1 MLTPAMSHQT
11 LELHR
16 DGAVARI
23 ALARPPANALDLTM
37 ARELADVALTCDEDP
52 EIRVVVLSGKGK
64 AFCAGG
70 DLGSFAAAGDRAPA
84 LLKEITA
91 GLHVAIAR
99 FSRMRPL
106 LIGAVNGVAAGA
118 GLSLV
123 TACDLAIA
131 AQSAR
136 FTMAYTRA
144 GLVPDGSSTFFLPR
158 LIGLRR
164 TQELMITNRLLDAA
178 EALSWGLL
186 TRVVPDAELERATGE
201 LAREIASGPTGS
213 FAAVKRLLLLSG
225 GDRLESQMEAET
237 REIADAARRH
247 DGREGIAAFLEKRP
261 ARFNGL

>member
-1 MLTPAMSHQT
+1 MSHQT
-11 LELHR
+11 LEFLR
-16 DGAVARI
+16 DGAIARI

-37 ARELADVALTCDEDP
+37 ARELADVALACDEDP
-52 EIRVVVLSGKGK
+52 EIRVVVLTGQGK

-70 DLGSFAAAGDRAPA
+70 DLGSFGAAGDRVPS

-99 FSRMRPL
+99 FARMRPL
-106 LIGAVNGVAAGA
+106 LVGAVNGVAAGA

-136 FTMAYTRA
+136 FTMAYTKA

-164 TQELMITNRLLDAA
+164 TQELMITNRVLDAN
-178 EALSWGLL
+178 EALDWGLL
-186 TRVVPDAELERATGE
+186 TRVVPDAELAGTVDA
-201 LAREIASGPTGS
+201 LAREIANGPTGS

-225 GDRLESQMEAET
+225 GDRLETQMEAET
-237 REIADAARRH
+237 REIADAARRA
-247 DGREGIAAFLEKRP
+247 DGREGIAAFLEKRAP
-261 ARFNGL
+261 RFSGR